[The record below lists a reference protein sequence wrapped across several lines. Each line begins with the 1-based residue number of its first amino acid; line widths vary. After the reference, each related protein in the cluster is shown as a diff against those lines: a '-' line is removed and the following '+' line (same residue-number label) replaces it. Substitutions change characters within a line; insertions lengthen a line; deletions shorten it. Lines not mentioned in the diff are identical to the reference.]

1 MIGEIKESMLCDYRL
16 SYTASPEDIHV
27 IERHIPIVCSSNNGL
42 QENLQIV
49 KLDYNALL
57 QTTDYH
63 DRYIIIDR

>member
-1 MIGEIKESMLCDYRL
+1 MIGEIKKSMLCDYRL
-16 SYTASPEDIHV
+16 SYTASSEDIHV

-49 KLDYNALL
+49 KLDYKALL